1 MNTKKSKQYT
11 NKNEEKSKRNTV
23 TIHDFLKY
31 HMHYRPNQPN
41 PWLCYGRLSK
51 QAIVDARAIEDEDR
65 LDYIVRNQSKLRA
78 EYIEGVSDAVEK
90 GIYEANKIGK
100 KVLLPSSHVGSRR
113 YMIQNY
119 HDGIAICCAYGP
131 PDLFITF
138 TCNTKW
144 PEIAIA
150 LLPGEYPNDR
160 ADVIVRVFHMKLEQ
174 LLDDLRSKKK
184 YLAQY

>member
-23 TIHDFLKY
+23 TIHDFFKY

-78 EYIEGVSDAVEK
+78 EYIEGVFDAVEK

-100 KVLLPSSHVGSRR
+100 R
-113 YMIQNY
+113 YY
-119 HDGIAICCAYGP
+119 
-131 PDLFITF
+131 
-138 TCNTKW
+138 
-144 PEIAIA
+144 
-150 LLPGEYPNDR
+150 
-160 ADVIVRVFHMKLEQ
+160 FHLAMLVQ
-174 LLDDLRSKKK
+174 DDI
-184 YLAQY
+184 